1 MSDVSVRVRVPF
13 ADVDSSQ
20 RIHYTAMFRYM
31 EVAEHALMR
40 SIGFPY
46 ATTLRELAFPR
57 VRLSCDFKGAIF
69 YDDLLDITAR
79 VEHVGVSSWTV
90 AFLALP
96 ASPESAGEDAVRGV
110 SAPVEARERSRDWLA
125 EGHMTIVA
133 MDPTTER
140 ATPVPAGLRR
150 ALLGETGARQKP
162 DDEADDWDFMP
173 PSAAE

>member
-1 MSDVSVRVRVPF
+1 MPDMTVRLRVPF

-40 SIGFPY
+40 SLGFPY

-57 VRLSCDFKGAIF
+57 VRLSCDFKGAIL

-90 AFLALP
+90 AFVAHHVP
-96 ASPESAGEDAVRGV
+96 PETAVDA
-110 SAPVEARERSRDWLA
+110 APLSNATRARDWLA

-140 ATPVPAGLRR
+140 ATPLPPALRH
-150 ALLGETGARQKP
+150 ALLGETSERQRT
-162 DDEADDWDFMP
+162 DDDTDEWEFAPPADEQTHP
-173 PSAAE
+173 